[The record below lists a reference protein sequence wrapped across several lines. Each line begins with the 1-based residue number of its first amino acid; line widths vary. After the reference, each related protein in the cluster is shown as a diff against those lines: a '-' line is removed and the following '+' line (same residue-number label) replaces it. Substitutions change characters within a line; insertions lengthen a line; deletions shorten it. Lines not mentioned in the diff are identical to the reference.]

1 MVKGIQSG
9 IIASAS
15 LCIIACLL
23 SNTAKADTTNS
34 PATQKYL
41 AEADDRISKNDIS
54 GAAIILKNAKK
65 SNPNDAAIRIK
76 LAVIELRLN
85 DVDGAQIDL
94 KAARQNGG
102 DEVAIVP
109 LLGRTYILQ
118 GKFDELLRDFPIQD
132 NASTDVRVETLAVRA
147 NAQIGL
153 DHLDDARSSLI
164 AAEQLQP
171 KAPALKFALA
181 RLDMRDNELD
191 SALKRV
197 DEANQIAPSAEGHY
211 LKAQILVARNDVT
224 GAMAEADAAIAA
236 DPNLVGA
243 LIERAQLFIAQG
255 HDAKADAD
263 VKAALRLAPQAVTA
277 RYFEALLLVRA
288 NDYTGAD
295 TILTKYAEGYRAF
308 PQGYLLQAT
317 VKLSLRQYEQA
328 ETAIDAYLAA
338 VPNDARGRKFQADIL
353 MRKGDFVEAADVLQ
367 RLTDENPNDV
377 QAFAMLGQ
385 ALRPLSPDRSVEAYA
400 RAAKLAP
407 DNPTAVRGLALDS
420 LVAGQ
425 GAQGIADLEKLVKM
439 TPDDDNAAESLA
451 MAYIVAKRYG
461 DAEPLIAG
469 LVKKRPNDPVPADMA
484 GLLALAQSQTELA
497 KAAFQEVAKKFPDFI
512 PSQLQLAKLY
522 EVDGDRD
529 QARAVFE
536 AILTAHPDNLSALQG
551 LSAILVLNNQ
561 PDRVVDL
568 WKKSYRA
575 KPDNVA
581 IELGLVHA
589 YAANKDLDGA
599 LSAVRDMQIRQPKEA
614 QLYRVRAEVE
624 VQKGAFKDAV
634 ESLRRENELLPANSV
649 ALRDLAL
656 VQEKA
661 GDLPGALDTIAA
673 ARKLDPA
680 NITLAIDEVRLVGTG
695 DPDKAVAAAQ
705 RLAALLPDEP
715 AAQAVEGDYLF
726 GIKRTADAIAAYQR
740 VMQAHPS
747 LFLVQRISGAFVVA
761 GSPLDGE
768 KALGDWV
775 AAHPGDVAGRLELA
789 SFLQARKSLAAA
801 KEQYEGLLND
811 LPDDPAVLN
820 NLALIYQHDGDPR
833 ALDYA
838 RKAIAKAPDNPQ
850 IVDTLGWLLAQ
861 KDDVAGGV
869 RLLRRAHDLSPQDL
883 DTQYH
888 LAYALNQTGNKDAA
902 ATLLKSALSSGA
914 DFESKGD
921 AQALLGRLSKG

>member
-1 MVKGIQSG
+1 MGKAFRSSILALIFASVVAGLFGIH
-9 IIASAS
+9 
-15 LCIIACLL
+15 
-23 SNTAKADTTNS
+23 AKADIANS
-34 PATQKYL
+34 ATTQKYL
-41 AEADDRISKNDIS
+41 AEADDRIAKNDIS

-65 SNPNDAAIRIK
+65 SDPNDAAIRIK
-76 LAVIELRLN
+76 LAIIELRLN
-85 DVDGAQIDL
+85 DIDGAQIDL

-102 DEVAIVP
+102 DEVAIIP

-118 GKFDELLRDFPIQD
+118 GKFDELLREFPIQD
-132 NASTDVRVETLAVRA
+132 NASTDIRVETLAVRA
-147 NAQIGL
+147 NAQLGL
-153 DHLDDARSSLI
+153 NKLEDARSSLT

-181 RLDMRDNELD
+181 RLDMRNNDLD
-191 SALKRV
+191 AALKRV
-197 DEANQIAPSAEGHY
+197 EEANQIAPSAEGHY
-211 LKAQILVARNDVT
+211 LKAQILVARNDVA
-224 GAMAEADAAIAA
+224 GALAEADAAIAA
-236 DPNLVGA
+236 DPNLLGA

-255 HDAKADAD
+255 QDAKADAD
-263 VKAALRLAPQAVTA
+263 VKAALKLAPQAVTA

-295 TILTKYAEGYRAF
+295 TILTKYAEGFRVF

-317 VKLSLRQYEQA
+317 VKLYLKQYEQA

-353 MRKGDFVEAADVLQ
+353 MRKGDFVGAADVLQ
-367 RLTDENPNDV
+367 KLTDENPDDA

-385 ALRPLSPDRSVEAYA
+385 ALRPLSPDRSVEAYT

-407 DNPTAVRGLALDS
+407 DNPAAVRGLALDNLMS
-420 LVAGQ
+420 GQ
-425 GAQGIADLEKLVKM
+425 GAQGLTDLEKLVKLA
-439 TPDDDNAAESLA
+439 PDDDSAAEALA
-451 MAYIVAKRYG
+451 MAYMVAKRYG
-461 DAEPLIAG
+461 DAEALIAA
-469 LVKKRPNDPVPADMA
+469 LAKKRPDDPVPADMT
-484 GLLALAQSQTELA
+484 GLLALAQSQTEQA
-497 KAAFQEVAKKFPDFI
+497 KAAFQAVAKKFPDFI

-522 EVDGDRD
+522 EAEGDRD

-589 YAANKDLDGA
+589 YAANKDLEGA
-599 LSAVRDMQIRQPKEA
+599 LSAVRDMQVRQPKEP

-624 VQKGAFKDAV
+624 VQKGAFKDAA
-634 ESLRRENELLPANSV
+634 ESLKRENELLPANSG

-680 NITLAIDEVRLVGTG
+680 NIALATDEVRLLGTG
-695 DPDKAVAAAQ
+695 DPGKAIAAAQ
-705 RLAALLPDEP
+705 RLAAVLPDEP
-715 AAQAVEGDYLF
+715 AAQAVEGDYLL

-740 VMQAHPS
+740 AMQAHPS
-747 LFLVQRISGAFVVA
+747 LFLVQRISGAFVAA
-761 GSPLDGE
+761 GSPLDAE

-775 AAHPGDVAGRLELA
+775 AAHPGDLAGRLELA
-789 SFLQARKSLAAA
+789 SFLQARKSYSAAEA
-801 KEQYEGLLND
+801 QYESLLKD
-811 LPDDPAVLN
+811 IPDDPAILN

-838 RKAIAKAPDNPQ
+838 RRAIAKAPDNAQ
-850 IVDTLGWLLAQ
+850 IADTLGWLLAQ
-861 KDDVAGGV
+861 KDDIAGGV
-869 RLLRRAHDLSPQDL
+869 KLLRRAHDLSPQDL

-888 LAYALNQTGNKDAA
+888 LAYALNQAGNKDAA